1 MRGGILIAAVLALTA
16 CGGST
21 APATVTNVNL
31 AVGYSEPVAD
41 NLPLWLARDGGY
53 FAKHNLNVDAT
64 QITSIQGIPALLS
77 SQIEF
82 DDIGGSE
89 AISAGAQG
97 ADVVV
102 LATLTPVYP
111 YSMYVAPGIN
121 SAADMKGK
129 KVATTKTGASLDIA
143 LKVAFRKL
151 GLDPDKDV
159 QFIQTGSVP
168 NVITTMISGQT
179 QITVSKP
186 PEALK
191 LEAQGFKV
199 FTSLAKDK
207 LPASSVCIVAR
218 KSWVAQHKEVTQ
230 RYIDSIIEA
239 IAREKKDKDYAVK
252 VLGQNLK
259 SDDTVALTASYN
271 LYSVDV
277 LPQYPYPKPDQ
288 FADAK
293 DILGRTNEKVK
304 NFDVTKILDDSFV
317 KSAASRKVGG

>member
-1 MRGGILIAAVLALTA
+1 MRCGILVALVVALTA
-16 CGGST
+16 CGGSN
-21 APATVTNVNL
+21 APAVTTVNL
-31 AVGYSEPVAD
+31 SVGYSEPVAD

-53 FAKHNLNVDAT
+53 FAKHNLIVDAT
-64 QITSIQGIPALLS
+64 QITSIQGMPALLS
-77 SQIEF
+77 SQIDF

-129 KVATTKTGASLDIA
+129 KVATTKTGGSLDIT
-143 LKVAFRKL
+143 LKVAFKKL

-168 NVITTMISGQT
+168 NVITTMISGQA

-186 PEALK
+186 PESLQ
-191 LEAQGFKV
+191 LEAKGFKV
-199 FTSLAKDK
+199 FLNLAKDK

-218 KSWVAQHKEVTQ
+218 KAWVAQHQDLTQ
-230 RYIDSIIEA
+230 RYIDAIIEA
-239 IAREKKDKDYAVK
+239 IAREKKDKDFAIK

-271 LYSVDV
+271 LYAVDV
-277 LPQYPYPKPDQ
+277 LPQYPYPKPEQ
-288 FADAK
+288 FVDSK
-293 DILGRTNEKVK
+293 EVLGRNNDKAK